1 MKTGLFIGQEEQLKV
16 TVWYW
21 RVIGGGF

>member
-16 TVWYW
+16 TEWYW
-21 RVIGGGF
+21 RVIGGF

>member
-21 RVIGGGF
+21 RVIGGF